1 MGFFHDLSPQKKI
14 EKKLRRL
21 SITDALTDLYNQ
33 RYFYSNLSREIGRAL
48 RYQRSLSLIC
58 IDLDHFKACNDQ
70 LGHLEGDNILRMV
83 GKQLLGIVRKSDTAY
98 RYGGDEF
105 FVLLPETELQNAKQT
120 GEKIWVSFNDHWPYD
135 VAHKDFDL
143 KPVTL
148 SVGVAQ
154 LEKNETA
161 EALIKQADVAMYE
174 AKRQGGDRVI
184 THCRMAS

>member
-48 RYQRSLSLIC
+48 RYQRPLSLIC
-58 IDLDHFKACNDQ
+58 FDLDHFKACNDQ

-120 GEKIWVSFNDHWPYD
+120 GEKIRASFNDHWPYD

-174 AKRQGGDRVI
+174 AKRQGGDVVI
-184 THCRMAS
+184 AHRHMAS